1 MTLDTLFHL
10 LQAARQQCGHSEYVV
25 IGSLSVLGMSQVSEL
40 PKGMTM
46 SIDVDA
52 YTRADPARAL
62 DLVQSLGEGSPY
74 HHAHGVYFDPVSP
87 ALPALPAGW
96 EQRLI
101 EIEREGL
108 KACFIEPND
117 AAISKLARGEP
128 RDVRWVRAGLQAGL
142 ISKPMLL
149 LRLPGTDF
157 LDAQEASNTKERIHQ
172 L

>member
-25 IGSLSVLGMSQVSEL
+25 IGSLSVLGMSQVTEL

-46 SIDVDA
+46 S
-52 YTRADPARAL
+52 
-62 DLVQSLGEGSPY
+62 
-74 HHAHGVYFDPVSP
+74 
-87 ALPALPAGW
+87 
-96 EQRLI
+96 
-101 EIEREGL
+101 
-108 KACFIEPND
+108 K
-117 AAISKLARGEP
+117 
-128 RDVRWVRAGLQAGL
+128 AGL